1 MPKRSPGAR
10 AKGIGAQLRALR
22 EEADL
27 SLRAAAA
34 AVGWDK
40 GRLSRI
46 ETGNQNITIEDVAAL
61 LAILGVTGDRRDQL
75 LALVRNDDEPGWWE
89 KNLGVTKE
97 SATLADYES
106 QTIALV
112 DWAPLLIPGLLQ
124 TMDYAHAF
132 GERYGISP
140 DDIGLRLSARAQR
153 QRAVSGTPYTAYLGE
168 PALRTVVG
176 DKRVMAAQLAALL
189 HREDITVRVVPTK
202 TTAHLGQLGAF
213 MLLRFPAA
221 PTVVHVELLRSGVFL
236 DDAKLTSP
244 YEDAV
249 TQVAG
254 VALGETE
261 SAHLIAA
268 IRREMEA

>member
-1 MPKRSPGAR
+1 MPKRSPGAK

-22 EEADL
+22 EEASL

-46 ETGNQNITIEDVAAL
+46 ETGSQNSTVEDVAAL

-75 LALVRNDDEPGWWE
+75 LALVRNDDAPGWWE

-106 QTIALV
+106 QATALV
-112 DWAPLLIPGLLQ
+112 DWAPLLVPGLLQ

-132 GERYGISP
+132 GERYSMSP

-153 QRAVSGTPYTAYLGE
+153 QRAVAGTPYTAYLGE
-168 PALRTVVG
+168 TALRTVVG
-176 DKRVMAAQLAALL
+176 NRRVMAAQLAALL
-189 HREDITVRVVPTK
+189 DRDDITVRVVPVTA
-202 TTAHLGQLGAF
+202 TAHLGQLGAF
-213 MLLRFPAA
+213 LLLRFPAA
-221 PTVVHVELLRSGVFL
+221 PAVVHVELLRSGVFL
-236 DDAKLTSP
+236 DDPRLTSP

-261 SAHLIAA
+261 SARLIGVT
-268 IRREMEA
+268 RREMEA